1 MSQMD
6 RSETNSSRYLL
17 EQNAALIGICF
28 IFQRFIFIQD
38 RQLLF
43 LISNLAV
50 KMPQPVFK
58 TFL

>member
-1 MSQMD
+1 MD
-6 RSETNSSRYLL
+6 RSERNSSSYIW

-43 LISNLAV
+43 LICLLYTSDAADE
-50 KMPQPVFK
+50 
-58 TFL
+58 

>member
-1 MSQMD
+1 MSEMD
-6 RSETNSSRYLL
+6 RSERNSSPYIL

-50 KMPQPVFK
+50 KMPQPVF
-58 TFL
+58 

>member
-1 MSQMD
+1 MD
-6 RSETNSSRYLL
+6 TSERNSSPYIV

-43 LISNLAV
+43 LI
-50 KMPQPVFK
+50 
-58 TFL
+58 